1 MADKPITALDNEFV
15 RYGKT
20 VAEVMRHRGEADDQ
34 ALDANIGFIL
44 LDKEERKGLASF
56 SPAERHVYAVQGMSR
71 EVNNGGFEQF
81 FFNSSGELA
90 FDLVPALEAMGSRDN
105 LLIARRAVERFGRPR
120 SLAEEHRHPH
130 LDKLVEQSGEEGVWQ
145 DLDDEFY
152 DNPEDLEKMTL
163 DYIARNLPAFGG

>member
-1 MADKPITALDNEFV
+1 MTDKPITALDNEFV
-15 RYGKT
+15 RFGKT
-20 VAEVMRHRGEADDQ
+20 VAEVMAHRGKAEDM

-56 SPAERHVYAVQGMSR
+56 TPAERHVYAVQGMSR

-90 FDLVPALEAMGSRDN
+90 FDLVPALEAMGSKDN
-105 LLIARRAVERFGRPR
+105 LLIAKRAVARFGTPS
-120 SLAEEHRHPH
+120 SLAEETRHAH
-130 LDKLVEQSGEEGVWQ
+130 LEKLIEEAGEEGVWH

-152 DNPEDLEKMTL
+152 DNPEDLEKMIL
-163 DYIARNLPAFGG
+163 DYITRNLAAFGG